1 MRKNIDLPKDTVD
14 ILTRV
19 AKRNRTKF
27 KPLAETI
34 LIEKAAKYYRTIR
47 PIKNNHGKN

>member
-1 MRKNIDLPKDTVD
+1 MRKNLDLPKDTVD

-19 AKRNRTKF
+19 AKKNRTRF

-34 LIEKAAKYYRTIR
+34 LIEKAASLYRTIK
-47 PIKNNHGKN
+47 PTKK